1 VQPIDGGLSLGRS
14 GEQGAFVLA
23 KDAQPVREISGVI
36 GPGVVGNPE
45 IRAKECGS
53 KLGNQ
58 FLGGIAF
65 VAPALAAEFAV
76 ETRRLF
82 RLMRR
87 LMREGGVIA
96 LGVLERLE
104 RRHLH
109 IFVVNRVVGAV
120 AAEADVGGD
129 LEPMDRSAGGPG

>member
-1 VQPIDGGLSLGRS
+1 MIFAGLGREAKIG
-14 GEQGAFVLA
+14 GEEGAA
-23 KDAQPVREISGVI
+23 AM
-36 GPGVVGNPE
+36 
-45 IRAKECGS
+45 
-53 KLGNQ
+53 LGNQ

-76 ETRRLF
+76 ETRRMF

-109 IFVVNRVVGAV
+109 IVVVNRVVGAV

-129 LEPMDRSAGGPG
+129 RS